1 MSDLMWTISNSLIN
15 VVDAFFLTMI
25 PWTMTESKRKKRY
38 AVATILILFFI
49 LNICNAFVIGSV
61 ASIIGYSSVYLL
73 VLLATRDKY
82 LKTTIWITIAII
94 TQIVIDISMASIQT
108 VASQKPD
115 YLTELYAQ
123 KSPAFIASCLFV
135 KAIDIL
141 FFIIITKRKTNLFP
155 DDKSFI
161 YYLTLPVLSAIIGLI
176 MTNQVVN
183 GQASGT
189 VFLLLTV
196 FILLCNVL
204 SIMLIRSAAKNTY
217 EVEQAQAQAQAKINQ
232 MDRMQY
238 IKLTEKSDSIRAWKH
253 DVRQVMNGALT
264 MIQQGR
270 DEEAELILKSKLS
283 TMQVETTAI
292 KSGNIIVDAILTK
305 MVDECFDKNIP
316 LIMRAEI
323 PSAIMSEDDTCEVL
337 GTLLDSAI
345 DVSCK
350 QNDRKIDF
358 MMQGGEQFRIQISTN
373 AVLYSD
379 KEKNAL
385 KETENR
391 ISKVLSKYNGIVSA
405 KYDDEQKV
413 VVWTLLVPLQKDI
426 VWLTTYVYDTTDVVG
441 ETGNEQTEKELV

>member
-183 GQASGT
+183 GRASGT

-217 EVEQAQAQAQAKINQ
+217 EVEQAKAQAKINQ

-238 IKLTEKSDSIRAWKH
+238 IKLAEKSDSIRTWKH

-305 MVDECFDKNIP
+305 MVDECLDKNIP
-316 LIMRAEI
+316 LVMRAEI

-358 MMQGGEQFRIQISTN
+358 AMQGGEQFRIQISTN

-391 ISKVLSKYNGIVSA
+391 ISKVLSQYNGIVSA

>member
-217 EVEQAQAQAQAKINQ
+217 EVEQAKAQAKINQ

-238 IKLTEKSDSIRAWKH
+238 IKLAEKSDSIRAWKH

-305 MVDECFDKNIP
+305 MVDECLDKNIP
-316 LIMRAEI
+316 LVMRAEI

-358 MMQGGEQFRIQISTN
+358 AMQGGEQFRIQISTN

>member
-1 MSDLMWTISNSLIN
+1 
-15 VVDAFFLTMI
+15 
-25 PWTMTESKRKKRY
+25 MTESKRKKRY

-217 EVEQAQAQAQAKINQ
+217 EVEQAKAQAKINQ

-238 IKLTEKSDSIRAWKH
+238 IKLAEKSDSIRAWKH

-305 MVDECFDKNIP
+305 MVDECLDKNVP
-316 LIMRAEI
+316 LVMRAEI

-373 AVLYSD
+373 AALYSD

-391 ISKVLSKYNGIVSA
+391 ISKILSKYNGIVSA
-405 KYDDEQKV
+405 KYDDEQKAV
-413 VVWTLLVPLQKDI
+413 AWTLLVPLQKDI

>member
-189 VFLLLTV
+189 VFLLLTA
-196 FILLCNVL
+196 FILLCNAL

-217 EVEQAQAQAQAKINQ
+217 EAEQAKAQAKINQ

-238 IKLTEKSDSIRAWKH
+238 IKLAEKSDSIRAWKH

-292 KSGNIIVDAILTK
+292 KSGNIIIDAILTK
-305 MVDECFDKNIP
+305 MVDECLDKNIP
-316 LIMRAEI
+316 LVMRAEI

-358 MMQGGEQFRIQISTN
+358 AMQGGEQFRIQISTN

-405 KYDDEQKV
+405 KYDDEQKT

>member
-1 MSDLMWTISNSLIN
+1 MSDSMWTISNSLIN

-217 EVEQAQAQAQAKINQ
+217 EVEQAKAQAKINQ

-238 IKLTEKSDSIRAWKH
+238 IKLAEKSDSIRTWKH

-305 MVDECFDKNIP
+305 MVDECLDKNIP
-316 LIMRAEI
+316 LVMRAEI

-345 DVSCK
+345 NVSCK

-391 ISKVLSKYNGIVSA
+391 ISKVLSQYNGIVSA

>member
-217 EVEQAQAQAQAKINQ
+217 EVEQAKAQAKINQ

-238 IKLTEKSDSIRAWKH
+238 IKLAEKSDSIRTWKH

-305 MVDECFDKNIP
+305 MVDECLDKNIP
-316 LIMRAEI
+316 LVMRAEI

-358 MMQGGEQFRIQISTN
+358 AMQGGEQFRIQISTN

-391 ISKVLSKYNGIVSA
+391 ISKVLSQYNGIVSA

>member
-217 EVEQAQAQAQAKINQ
+217 EVEQAKAQAKINQ

-238 IKLTEKSDSIRAWKH
+238 IKLAEKSDSIRAWKH

-292 KSGNIIVDAILTK
+292 KSGNIIIDAILTK
-305 MVDECFDKNIP
+305 MVDECLDKNIP
-316 LIMRAEI
+316 LVMRAEI

-385 KETENR
+385 KEAENR
-391 ISKVLSKYNGIVSA
+391 ISKILSKYNGIVSA

-441 ETGNEQTEKELV
+441 EIGNEHTEKELV

>member
-1 MSDLMWTISNSLIN
+1 MDNDRI
-15 VVDAFFLTMI
+15 
-25 PWTMTESKRKKRY
+25 KKKKRY

-217 EVEQAQAQAQAKINQ
+217 EAEQAKAQAKINQ

-238 IKLTEKSDSIRAWKH
+238 IKLAEKSDSIRAWKH

-292 KSGNIIVDAILTK
+292 KSGNIIIDAILTK
-305 MVDECFDKNIP
+305 MVDECLDKNIP
-316 LIMRAEI
+316 LVMRAEI

-358 MMQGGEQFRIQISTN
+358 AMQGGEQFRIQISTN

-405 KYDDEQKV
+405 KYDDEQKT

>member
-1 MSDLMWTISNSLIN
+1 MSDLMWTISNGLIN

-61 ASIIGYSSVYLL
+61 ANIIVYSSVYLL

-115 YLTELYAQ
+115 YLTELYTQ

-135 KAIDIL
+135 KAIGIL

-189 VFLLLTV
+189 VFLLLTA
-196 FILLCNVL
+196 FILLCNAL

-217 EVEQAQAQAQAKINQ
+217 EAEQAKAQAKINQ

-238 IKLTEKSDSIRAWKH
+238 IKLAEKSDSIRAWKH

-292 KSGNIIVDAILTK
+292 KSGNIIIDAILTK
-305 MVDECFDKNIP
+305 MVDECLDKNIP
-316 LIMRAEI
+316 LVMRAEI

-358 MMQGGEQFRIQISTN
+358 AMQGGEQFRIQISTN

-405 KYDDEQKV
+405 KYDDEQKT

>member
-217 EVEQAQAQAQAKINQ
+217 EAEQAKAQAKINQ

-238 IKLTEKSDSIRAWKH
+238 IKLAEKSDSIRAWKH
-253 DVRQVMNGALT
+253 DVRQVMNGALA
-264 MIQQGR
+264 MIRQGR

-305 MVDECFDKNIP
+305 MVDECLDKNIP
-316 LIMRAEI
+316 LVMRAEI

-391 ISKVLSKYNGIVSA
+391 ISKILSKYNGIVSA

-441 ETGNEQTEKELV
+441 EA

>member
-1 MSDLMWTISNSLIN
+1 
-15 VVDAFFLTMI
+15 
-25 PWTMTESKRKKRY
+25 MTESKRKKRY

-217 EVEQAQAQAQAKINQ
+217 EVEQAKAQAKINQ

-238 IKLTEKSDSIRAWKH
+238 IKLAEKSDSIRAWKH

-323 PSAIMSEDDTCEVL
+323 PSAIMSEVDTCEVL

>member
-161 YYLTLPVLSAIIGLI
+161 YYLTLPVLSAIIGQI

-217 EVEQAQAQAQAKINQ
+217 EVEQAKAQAKINQ

-238 IKLTEKSDSIRAWKH
+238 IKLAEKSDSIRTWKH

-305 MVDECFDKNIP
+305 MVDECLDKNIP
-316 LIMRAEI
+316 LVMRAEI

-358 MMQGGEQFRIQISTN
+358 AMQGGEQFRIQISTN

-391 ISKVLSKYNGIVSA
+391 ISKVLSQYNGIVSA
-405 KYDDEQKV
+405 KYDDEQTV

>member
-1 MSDLMWTISNSLIN
+1 MSDLMWMISNNLIN
-15 VVDAFFLTMI
+15 VVDVLFLVLM
-25 PWTMTESKRKKRY
+25 PWIMVETKRKKIY
-38 AVATILILFFI
+38 AVAASLILFV
-49 LNICNAFVIGSV
+49 LLGICNVFVIGS
-61 ASIIGYSSVYLL
+61 AANAIFYLCVYLV
-73 VLLATRDKY
+73 VLLTIREKY
-82 LKTTIWITIAII
+82 LKVAIWVTVALVAQ
-94 TQIVIDISMASIQT
+94 TVIDVIMVSIQT
-108 VASQKPD
+108 AMSQD
-115 YLTELYAQ
+115 HNYLVELYAQ
-123 KSPAFIASCLFV
+123 KSPVFISICLFV
-135 KAIDIL
+135 KAVDIF
-141 FFIIITKRKTNLFP
+141 FFITVTKKKTHLFP
-155 DDKSFI
+155 DDKSFM
-161 YYLTLPVLSAIIGLI
+161 YYLTLPILSAIIGLI
-176 MTNQVVN
+176 MINQMVN
-183 GQASGT
+183 SQASGT
-189 VFLLLTV
+189 VFLLLTA
-196 FILLCNVL
+196 FILLCNAL

-217 EVEQAQAQAQAKINQ
+217 EAEQAKAQAKINQ

-238 IKLTEKSDSIRAWKH
+238 IKLAEKSDSIRAWKH

-305 MVDECFDKNIP
+305 MVDECLDKNIP
-316 LIMRAEI
+316 LVMRAEI

-358 MMQGGEQFRIQISTN
+358 AMQGGEQFRIQISTN
-373 AVLYSD
+373 AALYSD

-391 ISKVLSKYNGIVSA
+391 VSKVLSKYNGIVSA
-405 KYDDEQKV
+405 KYDDERKV
-413 VVWTLLVPLQKDI
+413 VAWTLLVPLQKDI

-441 ETGNEQTEKELV
+441 EIGNEQTEKELV

>member
-217 EVEQAQAQAQAKINQ
+217 EVEQAKAQAKINQ

-238 IKLTEKSDSIRAWKH
+238 IKLAEKSDSIRAWKH

-337 GTLLDSAI
+337 GTLLDSVI

>member
-217 EVEQAQAQAQAKINQ
+217 EVEQAKAQAKINQ

-238 IKLTEKSDSIRAWKH
+238 IKLAEKSDSIRAWKH

-337 GTLLDSAI
+337 CTLLDSAI

-413 VVWTLLVPLQKDI
+413 VVWTLLIPLQKDI

-441 ETGNEQTEKELV
+441 EAGNEQTQKELV

>member
-217 EVEQAQAQAQAKINQ
+217 EVEQAKAQAKINQ

-238 IKLTEKSDSIRAWKH
+238 IKLAEKSDSIRAWKH

-305 MVDECFDKNIP
+305 MVDECLDKNVP
-316 LIMRAEI
+316 LVMRAEI

-373 AVLYSD
+373 AALYSD

-391 ISKVLSKYNGIVSA
+391 ISKILSKYNGIVSA
-405 KYDDEQKV
+405 KYDDEQKAV
-413 VVWTLLVPLQKDI
+413 AWTLLVPLQKDI

>member
-217 EVEQAQAQAQAKINQ
+217 EVEQAKAQAKINQ

-238 IKLTEKSDSIRAWKH
+238 IKLAEKSDSIRAWKH

-323 PSAIMSEDDTCEVL
+323 PSAIMSEEDTCEVL

>member
-176 MTNQVVN
+176 MTNQVLN

-217 EVEQAQAQAQAKINQ
+217 EVEQAKAQAKINQ

-238 IKLTEKSDSIRAWKH
+238 IKLAEKSDSIRTWKH

-305 MVDECFDKNIP
+305 MVDECLDKNIP
-316 LIMRAEI
+316 LVMRAEI

>member
-115 YLTELYAQ
+115 YLTELYTQ

-217 EVEQAQAQAQAKINQ
+217 EVEQAKAQAKINQ

-238 IKLTEKSDSIRAWKH
+238 IKLAEKSDSIRAWKH

-305 MVDECFDKNIP
+305 MVDECLDKNIP
-316 LIMRAEI
+316 LVMRAEI

-413 VVWTLLVPLQKDI
+413 VVWTLLIPLQKDI

-441 ETGNEQTEKELV
+441 EAGNEQTQKELV

>member
-217 EVEQAQAQAQAKINQ
+217 EVEQAKAQAKINQ

-238 IKLTEKSDSIRAWKH
+238 IKLAEKSDSIRAWKH

-305 MVDECFDKNIP
+305 VVDECLDKNVP
-316 LIMRAEI
+316 LVMRVEI
-323 PSAIMSEDDTCEVL
+323 PSAIMREDDTCEVL

-385 KETENR
+385 KEMENR
-391 ISKVLSKYNGIVSA
+391 ISKILSKYNGIVSA

-413 VVWTLLVPLQKDI
+413 VVWTLLIPLQKDI

-441 ETGNEQTEKELV
+441 EAGNEQTQKELV

>member
-176 MTNQVVN
+176 MTNQVIN

-217 EVEQAQAQAQAKINQ
+217 EVEQAKAQAKINQ

-238 IKLTEKSDSIRAWKH
+238 IKLAEKSDSIRAWKH

-305 MVDECFDKNIP
+305 MVDECLDKNIP
-316 LIMRAEI
+316 LVMRAEI

-345 DVSCK
+345 NVSCK

>member
-1 MSDLMWTISNSLIN
+1 MDNDRI
-15 VVDAFFLTMI
+15 
-25 PWTMTESKRKKRY
+25 KKKKRY

-217 EVEQAQAQAQAKINQ
+217 EVEQAKAQAKINQ

-238 IKLTEKSDSIRAWKH
+238 IKLAEKSDSIRAWKH

-305 MVDECFDKNIP
+305 MVDECLDKNIP
-316 LIMRAEI
+316 LVMRAEI

-345 DVSCK
+345 NVSCK

>member
-217 EVEQAQAQAQAKINQ
+217 EVEQAKAQAKINQ

-238 IKLTEKSDSIRAWKH
+238 IKLAEKSDSIRTWKH

-305 MVDECFDKNIP
+305 MVDECLDKNIP
-316 LIMRAEI
+316 LVMRAEI

-441 ETGNEQTEKELV
+441 ETGNEQTEKELI

>member
-217 EVEQAQAQAQAKINQ
+217 EVEQAKAQAKINQ

-238 IKLTEKSDSIRAWKH
+238 IKLAEKGDSIRAWKH

>member
-217 EVEQAQAQAQAKINQ
+217 EVEQAKAQAKINQ

-238 IKLTEKSDSIRAWKH
+238 IKLAEKSDSIRAWKH

-323 PSAIMSEDDTCEVL
+323 PSAIMSEDDACEVL

>member
-196 FILLCNVL
+196 FILLCNVR

-217 EVEQAQAQAQAKINQ
+217 EVEQAKAQAKINQ

-238 IKLTEKSDSIRAWKH
+238 IKLAEKSDSIRAWKH

-337 GTLLDSAI
+337 CTLLDSAI

>member
-217 EVEQAQAQAQAKINQ
+217 EVEQAKAQAKINQ

-238 IKLTEKSDSIRAWKH
+238 IKLAEKSDSIRTWKH

-305 MVDECFDKNIP
+305 MVDECLDKNIP
-316 LIMRAEI
+316 LVMRAEI
-323 PSAIMSEDDTCEVL
+323 PSAIMSEYDTCEVL

-358 MMQGGEQFRIQISTN
+358 AMQGGEQFRIQISTN

-391 ISKVLSKYNGIVSA
+391 ISKVLSQYNGIVSA

>member
-217 EVEQAQAQAQAKINQ
+217 EVEQAKAQAKINQ

-238 IKLTEKSDSIRAWKH
+238 IKLAEKSDSIRTWKH

-305 MVDECFDKNIP
+305 MVDECLDKNIP
-316 LIMRAEI
+316 LVMRAEI

-358 MMQGGEQFRIQISTN
+358 MMQGGGNSEYRFRQMPFC
-373 AVLYSD
+373 
-379 KEKNAL
+379 
-385 KETENR
+385 
-391 ISKVLSKYNGIVSA
+391 IVI
-405 KYDDEQKV
+405 KKR
-413 VVWTLLVPLQKDI
+413 TR
-426 VWLTTYVYDTTDVVG
+426 
-441 ETGNEQTEKELV
+441 

>member
-73 VLLATRDKY
+73 VLLVTRDKY

-94 TQIVIDISMASIQT
+94 TQIVIDISMVSIQT

-217 EVEQAQAQAQAKINQ
+217 EVEQAKAQAKINQ

-238 IKLTEKSDSIRAWKH
+238 IKLAEKSDSIRTWKH

-316 LIMRAEI
+316 LVMRAEI

-358 MMQGGEQFRIQISTN
+358 AMQGGEQFRIQISTN

>member
-217 EVEQAQAQAQAKINQ
+217 EVEQAKAQAKINQ

-238 IKLTEKSDSIRAWKH
+238 IKLAEKSDSIRTWKH

-316 LIMRAEI
+316 LAMRAEI

>member
-123 KSPAFIASCLFV
+123 KSPAFIASCLLV

-217 EVEQAQAQAQAKINQ
+217 EVEQAKAQAKINQ

-238 IKLTEKSDSIRAWKH
+238 IKLAEKSDSIRAWKH

-305 MVDECFDKNIP
+305 MVDECLDKNIP
-316 LIMRAEI
+316 LVMRAEI

-345 DVSCK
+345 NVSCK

>member
-217 EVEQAQAQAQAKINQ
+217 EVEQAKAQAKINQ

-238 IKLTEKSDSIRAWKH
+238 IKLAEKSDSIRAWKH

-391 ISKVLSKYNGIVSA
+391 ISKVLSKYNGIVST

>member
-123 KSPAFIASCLFV
+123 KSPAFITSCLFV

-217 EVEQAQAQAQAKINQ
+217 EVEQAKAQAKINQ

-238 IKLTEKSDSIRAWKH
+238 IKLAEKSDSIRAWKH

>member
-1 MSDLMWTISNSLIN
+1 MSDLMWTISNGLIN

-61 ASIIGYSSVYLL
+61 ANIIVYSSVYLL

-115 YLTELYAQ
+115 YLTELYTQ

-189 VFLLLTV
+189 VFLLLTA
-196 FILLCNVL
+196 FILLCNAL

-217 EVEQAQAQAQAKINQ
+217 EAEQAKAQAKINQ

-238 IKLTEKSDSIRAWKH
+238 IKLAEKSDSIRAWKH

-270 DEEAELILKSKLS
+270 DEEAESILKSKLS

-292 KSGNIIVDAILTK
+292 KSGNIIIDAILTK
-305 MVDECFDKNIP
+305 MVDECLDKNIP
-316 LIMRAEI
+316 LVMRAEI

-358 MMQGGEQFRIQISTN
+358 AMHGGEQFRIQISTN

-405 KYDDEQKV
+405 KYDDEQKT

>member
-217 EVEQAQAQAQAKINQ
+217 EVEQAKAQAKINQ

-238 IKLTEKSDSIRAWKH
+238 IKLAEKSDSIRAWKH
-253 DVRQVMNGALT
+253 DVRQVMNRALT

-305 MVDECFDKNIP
+305 MVDECLDKNIP
-316 LIMRAEI
+316 LVMRAEI

-345 DVSCK
+345 NVSCK

>member
-217 EVEQAQAQAQAKINQ
+217 EVEQAKAQAKINQ

-238 IKLTEKSDSIRAWKH
+238 IKLAEKSDSIRAWKH

-292 KSGNIIVDAILTK
+292 KSGNIIIDAILTK
-305 MVDECFDKNIP
+305 MVDECLDKNIP
-316 LIMRAEI
+316 LVMRAEI

-385 KETENR
+385 KEAENR
-391 ISKVLSKYNGIVSA
+391 ISKILSKYNGIVSA

>member
-217 EVEQAQAQAQAKINQ
+217 EAEQAKAQAKINQ

-238 IKLTEKSDSIRAWKH
+238 IKLAEKSDSIRAWKH
-253 DVRQVMNGALT
+253 DVRQVMNGALA

-305 MVDECFDKNIP
+305 MVDECLDKNIP
-316 LIMRAEI
+316 LVMRAEI

-391 ISKVLSKYNGIVSA
+391 ISKILSKYNGIVSA

-441 ETGNEQTEKELV
+441 EA

>member
-217 EVEQAQAQAQAKINQ
+217 EVEQAKAQAKINQ

-238 IKLTEKSDSIRAWKH
+238 IKLAEKSDSIRTWKH

-292 KSGNIIVDAILTK
+292 KSGNIIIDAILTK
-305 MVDECFDKNIP
+305 MVDECLDKNIP
-316 LIMRAEI
+316 LVMRAEI

>member
-1 MSDLMWTISNSLIN
+1 M
-15 VVDAFFLTMI
+15 
-25 PWTMTESKRKKRY
+25 
-38 AVATILILFFI
+38 
-49 LNICNAFVIGSV
+49 
-61 ASIIGYSSVYLL
+61 YLL

-196 FILLCNVL
+196 LILLCNVL

-217 EVEQAQAQAQAKINQ
+217 EVEQAKAQAKINQ

-238 IKLTEKSDSIRAWKH
+238 IKLAEKSDSIRTWKH

-305 MVDECFDKNIP
+305 MVDECLDKNIP
-316 LIMRAEI
+316 LVMRAEI